1 LSDLLVFL
9 ALAGFGVLAGLV
21 VALLGLRG
29 RKINNHTF
37 CRTCGV
43 DVTDLPGDVVVCP
56 GCKAD
61 LSQAS
66 AMRYGAR
73 RRDRRLVAAG
83 LALAVLAA
91 GISVYRVVSTP
102 GVNWPKWSPTW
113 LLVHRARGSDPQ
125 TSPTLVELM
134 IRIKLKEVTDAK
146 THELV
151 RRGLEQQADANQ
163 PWLADWG
170 SLLESAQAAG
180 KTEASQWLDY
190 WRHGV
195 SPKVRVRAAVRPGAV
210 LPIEVALASPRLG
223 AQAGRSICR
232 MTLTTLS
239 VDGVAWADDAQPIDL
254 PLSADAAGA
263 IHALA
268 HAPKGVVLAPGG
280 HVARAVVR
288 VEVFHYPE
296 DSETRPPG
304 PWDSDCQ
311 APFEVVAAG
320 KAAGVALVDDPSLAQ
335 GVDKAV
341 SAARQVEVTEEGGAL
356 TLLVKGNYFKLPIDV
371 AGQVQIKWG
380 THPFTPVGF
389 IALHRGVEGADAW
402 SVTCPLPAGLDPS
415 VKTVTVR
422 LLPSEAAAESTVD
435 MNRIWKNPIPLD
447 DHYLFWPAQ
456 TQPASP

>member
-1 LSDLLVFL
+1 MNDLMVFL
-9 ALAGFGVLAGLV
+9 AIAGVGALAGLV

-29 RKINNHTF
+29 RRANDHTF
-37 CRTCGV
+37 CRNCGV

-66 AMRYGAR
+66 AMRYGKR

-83 LALAVLAA
+83 LALAVLAT
-91 GISVYRVVSTP
+91 GIGAYRVASTP
-102 GVNWPKWSPTW
+102 GVNWPKWLPTW
-113 LLVHRARGSDPQ
+113 LLVQRARGNDPQ
-125 TSPTLVELM
+125 TGPTLVELM
-134 IRIKLKEVTDAK
+134 IRIKLGQVADAK

-151 RRGLEQQADANQ
+151 RRGLEQQADADH

-180 KTEASQWLDY
+180 KTGASQWLDY
-190 WRHGV
+190 WRHGLT
-195 SPKVRVRAAVRPGAV
+195 PKVRARASVRPGAL
-210 LPIEVALASPRLG
+210 LPIEVVLANPRLG
-223 AQAGRSICR
+223 ALAGRSICR

-239 VDGVAWADDAQPIDL
+239 VDGVAWADDAQPIDM

-263 IHALA
+263 IRALA
-268 HAPKGVVLAPGG
+268 HAPAGVVLAPGA

-288 VEVFHYPE
+288 LEVSHFPE
-296 DSETRPPG
+296 DAHVQPPG

-311 APFEVVAAG
+311 APFNVVAAG
-320 KAAGVALVDDPSLAQ
+320 QAAGVTLVDDPALAQ
-335 GVDKAV
+335 AVDKAI
-341 SAARQVEVTEEGGAL
+341 SAGRLIEVAEEGHAL
-356 TLLVKGNYFKLPIDV
+356 RLAVKGNYFKLPIDV

-380 THPFTPVGF
+380 THPFAPVGF
-389 IALHRGVEGADAW
+389 VALRRGGEGADTW

-415 VKTVTVR
+415 VKTVTLR
-422 LLPSEAAAESTVD
+422 LLPSAAAAESTVD
-435 MNRIWKNPIPLD
+435 MTRIWKNPIPLD